1 MKAVIMAGGR
11 GTRIAALAGDLPKP
25 MLPID
30 GRPVLERELGSLR
43 EQGVTD
49 VLITVGHLAP
59 AIMEYFGD
67 GSGCSPQT
75 GRPFGVHIEYFVE
88 KEPLGNAGALFRIRD
103 RLDEDFLLLNGDV
116 MFDVDLQRFAAFHK
130 VHGGLATLFTEL
142 IPKFQVGVVEFSV
155 EYFLF
160 IPLTLAMLFD
170 PLSAALGA
178 ATGELVFSEIMLGQ
192 FGGLGELEKFL
203 TVTIGVYIAGRLVK
217 DPRNRALVGVAAITG
232 TAAQLLMGTVVDIL
246 KVQLAVEDFEAVAG
260 LPESVFAT
268 EGFAFLNDLL
278 FSGILF
284 CLLPTLYLVPKLY
297 GKIEPLLGMAPR
309 TPESA
314 VSGISPKALI
324 VCAVGF
330 VCAIVAELAATAG
343 MSLIDWEAEWAES
356 GTAMAVGMVA
366 AAAVAII
373 ALLVIKKNAG
383 KKAAVN

>member
-1 MKAVIMAGGR
+1 MSITQKQTATQSQKLMIF
-11 GTRIAALAGDLPKP
+11 
-25 MLPID
+25 
-30 GRPVLERELGSLR
+30 VLSMSL
-43 EQGVTD
+43 
-49 VLITVGHLAP
+49 
-59 AIMEYFGD
+59 Y
-67 GSGCSPQT
+67 
-75 GRPFGVHIEYFVE
+75 
-88 KEPLGNAGALFRIRD
+88 
-103 RLDEDFLLLNGDV
+103 
-116 MFDVDLQRFAAFHK
+116 
-130 VHGGLATLFTEL
+130 GLATLFTEL
-142 IPKFQVGVVEFSV
+142 IPSFQVGIVEFSV
-155 EYFLF
+155 EFFLF

-232 TAAQLLMGTVVDIL
+232 TAAQLLMGTAVDIL

-309 TPESA
+309 TPDSA
-314 VSGISPKALI
+314 VSGISPKALLL
-324 VCAVGF
+324 CAGGF
-330 VCAIVAELAATAG
+330 ACAIVAELAATAG

-356 GTAMAVGMVA
+356 GTALAVAMIA
-366 AAAVAII
+366 AAAVVLI

>member
-1 MKAVIMAGGR
+1 MSITQKQTATQSQKLMIF
-11 GTRIAALAGDLPKP
+11 
-25 MLPID
+25 
-30 GRPVLERELGSLR
+30 VLSMSL
-43 EQGVTD
+43 
-49 VLITVGHLAP
+49 
-59 AIMEYFGD
+59 Y
-67 GSGCSPQT
+67 
-75 GRPFGVHIEYFVE
+75 
-88 KEPLGNAGALFRIRD
+88 
-103 RLDEDFLLLNGDV
+103 
-116 MFDVDLQRFAAFHK
+116 
-130 VHGGLATLFTEL
+130 GLATLFTEL

-217 DPRNRALVGVAAITG
+217 NPKNRAMVGVAAITG

-309 TPESA
+309 TPDSA

-330 VCAIVAELAATAG
+330 VAAIAAELAATAG
-343 MSLIDWEAEWAES
+343 MSLVDWEAEWAGN
-356 GTAMAVGMVA
+356 GTALALGMVA
-366 AAAVAII
+366 AAVIAIA
-373 ALLVIKKNAG
+373 ALLIIKRNVE
-383 KKAAVN
+383 KKAAVK

>member
-1 MKAVIMAGGR
+1 MSITQKQTATQSQKLMIF
-11 GTRIAALAGDLPKP
+11 
-25 MLPID
+25 
-30 GRPVLERELGSLR
+30 VLSMSL
-43 EQGVTD
+43 
-49 VLITVGHLAP
+49 
-59 AIMEYFGD
+59 Y
-67 GSGCSPQT
+67 
-75 GRPFGVHIEYFVE
+75 
-88 KEPLGNAGALFRIRD
+88 
-103 RLDEDFLLLNGDV
+103 
-116 MFDVDLQRFAAFHK
+116 
-130 VHGGLATLFTEL
+130 GLATLFTEL
-142 IPKFQVGVVEFSV
+142 IPSFQVGIVEFSV
-155 EYFLF
+155 EFFLF

-217 DPRNRALVGVAAITG
+217 DPKSRAMVGVAAITG

-309 TPESA
+309 TPDSA

-330 VCAIVAELAATAG
+330 VAAIAAELAATAG
-343 MSLIDWEAEWAES
+343 MSLVDWEAEWAGN
-356 GTAMAVGMVA
+356 GTALAVGMIVA
-366 AAAVAII
+366 AVIAIAV
-373 ALLVIKKNAG
+373 LLVIKQNAE
-383 KKAAVN
+383 KKAAVK

>member
-1 MKAVIMAGGR
+1 MS
-11 GTRIAALAGDLPKP
+11 IAQKQTATQSQKL
-25 MLPID
+25 MIF
-30 GRPVLERELGSLR
+30 VLSMSL
-43 EQGVTD
+43 
-49 VLITVGHLAP
+49 
-59 AIMEYFGD
+59 Y
-67 GSGCSPQT
+67 
-75 GRPFGVHIEYFVE
+75 
-88 KEPLGNAGALFRIRD
+88 
-103 RLDEDFLLLNGDV
+103 
-116 MFDVDLQRFAAFHK
+116 
-130 VHGGLATLFTEL
+130 GLATLFTEL

-232 TAAQLLMGTVVDIL
+232 TAAQLLMGTAVDIL

-309 TPESA
+309 TPDSA
-314 VSGISPKALI
+314 VSGISPKALV

-356 GTAMAVGMVA
+356 GTAMAVGMIVA
-366 AAAVAII
+366 AVIAII
-373 ALLVIKKNAG
+373 ALLVIKKNAE

>member
-1 MKAVIMAGGR
+1 MSITQKQTATQPQKLMIF
-11 GTRIAALAGDLPKP
+11 
-25 MLPID
+25 
-30 GRPVLERELGSLR
+30 VLSMSL
-43 EQGVTD
+43 
-49 VLITVGHLAP
+49 
-59 AIMEYFGD
+59 Y
-67 GSGCSPQT
+67 
-75 GRPFGVHIEYFVE
+75 
-88 KEPLGNAGALFRIRD
+88 
-103 RLDEDFLLLNGDV
+103 
-116 MFDVDLQRFAAFHK
+116 
-130 VHGGLATLFTEL
+130 GLATLFTEL
-142 IPKFQVGVVEFSV
+142 IPSFQVGIVELSVEF
-155 EYFLF
+155 FLF

-178 ATGELVFSEIMLGQ
+178 ATGEVVFSEIMLGQ

-217 DPRNRALVGVAAITG
+217 DPKNRAMVGVAAITG

-309 TPESA
+309 TPDSA

-330 VCAIVAELAATAG
+330 VAAIAAELAATAG
-343 MSLIDWEAEWAES
+343 MSLVDWEAEWAGN
-356 GTAMAVGMVA
+356 GTALALGMVA
-366 AAAVAII
+366 AAVIAIA
-373 ALLVIKKNAG
+373 ALLIIKRNVE
-383 KKAAVN
+383 KKAAVK

>member
-1 MKAVIMAGGR
+1 MS
-11 GTRIAALAGDLPKP
+11 IAQKQTATQSQKL
-25 MLPID
+25 MIF
-30 GRPVLERELGSLR
+30 VLSMSL
-43 EQGVTD
+43 
-49 VLITVGHLAP
+49 
-59 AIMEYFGD
+59 Y
-67 GSGCSPQT
+67 
-75 GRPFGVHIEYFVE
+75 
-88 KEPLGNAGALFRIRD
+88 
-103 RLDEDFLLLNGDV
+103 
-116 MFDVDLQRFAAFHK
+116 
-130 VHGGLATLFTEL
+130 GLATLFTEL

-217 DPRNRALVGVAAITG
+217 D
-232 TAAQLLMGTVVDIL
+232 
-246 KVQLAVEDFEAVAG
+246 
-260 LPESVFAT
+260 
-268 EGFAFLNDLL
+268 
-278 FSGILF
+278 GILF

-309 TPESA
+309 TPDSA
-314 VSGISPKALI
+314 VSGISPKALT

-330 VCAIVAELAATAG
+330 VCAIVAELAATAS

-356 GTAMAVGMVA
+356 GTALAVGMVA

>member
-1 MKAVIMAGGR
+1 MS
-11 GTRIAALAGDLPKP
+11 IAQKQTATQSQKL
-25 MLPID
+25 MIF
-30 GRPVLERELGSLR
+30 VLSMSL
-43 EQGVTD
+43 
-49 VLITVGHLAP
+49 
-59 AIMEYFGD
+59 Y
-67 GSGCSPQT
+67 
-75 GRPFGVHIEYFVE
+75 
-88 KEPLGNAGALFRIRD
+88 
-103 RLDEDFLLLNGDV
+103 
-116 MFDVDLQRFAAFHK
+116 
-130 VHGGLATLFTEL
+130 GLATLFTEL

-232 TAAQLLMGTVVDIL
+232 TAAQLLMGTAVDIL

-309 TPESA
+309 TPDSA

-356 GTAMAVGMVA
+356 GTALAAGMVVA
-366 AAAVAII
+366 AALAVVV
-373 ALLVIKKNAG
+373 LLVMKKNGQRNATC
-383 KKAAVN
+383 

>member
-1 MKAVIMAGGR
+1 MS
-11 GTRIAALAGDLPKP
+11 IAQKQTATQSQKL
-25 MLPID
+25 MIF
-30 GRPVLERELGSLR
+30 VLSMSL
-43 EQGVTD
+43 
-49 VLITVGHLAP
+49 
-59 AIMEYFGD
+59 Y
-67 GSGCSPQT
+67 
-75 GRPFGVHIEYFVE
+75 
-88 KEPLGNAGALFRIRD
+88 
-103 RLDEDFLLLNGDV
+103 
-116 MFDVDLQRFAAFHK
+116 
-130 VHGGLATLFTEL
+130 GLATLFTEL

-217 DPRNRALVGVAAITG
+217 DPKNRALVGVAAITG

-309 TPESA
+309 TPDSA
-314 VSGISPKALI
+314 VSGISPTALV